1 MAIYDDVKITI
12 NLNELVEIRA
22 KLISQYDDY
31 SEKVCKGEYLDGG
44 DIDRIATGL
53 RDTLTWDTLYCM
65 VDDAVLEYLG
75 IKENHYGETTIES
88 LDVTMEK
95 EQKAREKEFKKNF
108 DMVKLESSSWTI
120 EVPVRKKKEEKKEVS
135 ADTYKAQE
143 HRYSDPQ

>member
-1 MAIYDDVKITI
+1 MAINDDIKISI

-75 IKENHYGETTIES
+75 IKENHYGERTIES
-88 LDVTMEK
+88 LDITMEK
-95 EQKAREKEFKKNF
+95 EKKEREKEFKKNF
-108 DMVKLESSSWTI
+108 EMVKLESSSWTI
-120 EVPVRKKKEEKKEVS
+120 DVPVRKK
-135 ADTYKAQE
+135 
-143 HRYSDPQ
+143 

>member
-53 RDTLTWDTLYCM
+53 RDTLTWDTLYSM
-65 VDDAVLEYLG
+65 VDDAVLNYLG
-75 IKENHYGETTIES
+75 MKETHYGETAGDEPAKTYEKNRQQFKIVD
-88 LDVTMEK
+88 LVTP
-95 EQKAREKEFKKNF
+95 
-108 DMVKLESSSWTI
+108 SWTI
-120 EVPVRKKKEEKKEVS
+120 QVPMRKK
-135 ADTYKAQE
+135 
-143 HRYSDPQ
+143 H

>member
-1 MAIYDDVKITI
+1 MAINDDIKITI

-53 RDTLTWDTLYCM
+53 RDTLTWDTLYSM

-75 IKENHYGETTIES
+75 MKETHYGETAGNEPAATY
-88 LDVTMEK
+88 EK
-95 EQKAREKEFKKNF
+95 NRQQFK
-108 DMVKLESSSWTI
+108 MVKLESPSWTI
-120 EVPVRKKKEEKKEVS
+120 EVPMRK
-135 ADTYKAQE
+135 
-143 HRYSDPQ
+143 